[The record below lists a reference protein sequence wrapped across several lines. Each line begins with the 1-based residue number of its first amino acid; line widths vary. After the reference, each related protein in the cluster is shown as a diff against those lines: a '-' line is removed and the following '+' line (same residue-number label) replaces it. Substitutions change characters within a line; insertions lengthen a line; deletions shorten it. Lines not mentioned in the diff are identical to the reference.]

1 MKTFKRFLLL
11 LAATVL
17 TSTVRA
23 QVINCD
29 LNYNGVLDIEDVT
42 MLIDGYLTGDTS
54 LVNTDPFTVENN
66 RIVGTWYKSPTES
79 ITFREDGTTNY
90 MAGCTYKYMP
100 WQGYIQFYNSDGFP
114 VHAVRVTEVTSDYL
128 AILPTGSDDPIL
140 YTAVSI
146 SLSQTTLELKPNEI
160 VRLTA
165 KVLPSSAS
173 PVVWSSSNNRVATVE
188 NGFVT
193 GIADGTATI
202 TAEVARAKAT
212 CTVKVVSKVPVT
224 KITLSSTSLSL
235 TVGGGNGNL
244 AAVVSPSNATDKS
257 LTWVSSQP
265 SVATV
270 SNDGIVTP
278 VSGGTTTI
286 TAMANDGSGVKA
298 SCTVTVTVPV
308 SSITLSSN
316 TLSLFVGKTSQLT
329 ASVSPSTATNK
340 SVTWSTSNSSIA
352 TVSAEGV
359 VKAVGEG
366 KAAITATAKDGS
378 GIKAS
383 CTVTVTVPVSTISLS
398 SNSLALF
405 VGKSSQLTA
414 TVSPTTATNQSLTW
428 STSNTN
434 IATVSADGIVKAV
447 GEGKAIIT
455 ATAKDGSGIKATC
468 DVTVT
473 VPVSTITLSATTL
486 SLFVNKTSQL
496 TATVSPSTA
505 TDKSVTW
512 STSNSNVATVS
523 TDGTVKAISK
533 GTATI
538 TATAKDGSGIK
549 ATCEVTVTVP
559 VSTITLSASSLSLF
573 VNKTSRLTA
582 TVSPTTATDK
592 SVTWSSSNSSVAT
605 VSADGVVKAVG
616 EGKATIT
623 ATAKDGSGVKATCE
637 VTVTVPVSSITLS
650 SNSLS
655 LDVGKT
661 SQLTATVSP
670 TTATDKSVTWSSSNS
685 NIATV
690 SADGVVKAISQG
702 TVTITAMANDGSG
715 VKASCEVTV
724 VSRTYNNG
732 YEYVDLGL
740 SVKWATMN
748 VGASS
753 PEEYGEYFAWGE
765 TTPKDTYKWSTY
777 KWCKGSYN
785 TMTKYCTNSSYG
797 TVDNKSVLDPEDDAA
812 HVNWGGT
819 WRMPTHAEQ
828 DELMSKCTWTWM
840 TQNGV
845 KGRLVTGPNGN
856 SIFLPAAGYRGGS
869 LLSNAG
875 SYGHYWSSS
884 LDTDNPFRG
893 WYLYFRPSNFD
904 VSYSGRYYGLSVRAV
919 CP

>member
-29 LNYNGVLDIEDVT
+29 LNYNGVLDIEDIT

-54 LVNTDPFTVENN
+54 LVNTDVNIDPFTVMNSL
-66 RIVGTWYKSPTES
+66 IVGTWYKSPTES

-298 SCTVTVTVPV
+298 SCNVTVTEPV
-308 SSITLSSN
+308 SSITLSSS
-316 TLSLFVGKTSQLT
+316 TLSLFVGKATQLT
-329 ASVSPSTATNK
+329 ATVSPSTATDK
-340 SVTWSTSNSSIA
+340 SLTWSTSNSSIA

-366 KAAITATAKDGS
+366 KATITATAKDGS

-455 ATAKDGSGIKATC
+455 ATAKDGSG
-468 DVTVT
+468 
-473 VPVSTITLSATTL
+473 
-486 SLFVNKTSQL
+486 
-496 TATVSPSTA
+496 
-505 TDKSVTW
+505 
-512 STSNSNVATVS
+512 
-523 TDGTVKAISK
+523 VKAS
-533 GTATI
+533 
-538 TATAKDGSGIK
+538 
-549 ATCEVTVTVP
+549 C
-559 VSTITLSASSLSLF
+559 
-573 VNKTSRLTA
+573 N
-582 TVSPTTATDK
+582 
-592 SVTWSSSNSSVAT
+592 
-605 VSADGVVKAVG
+605 
-616 EGKATIT
+616 
-623 ATAKDGSGVKATCE
+623 

-670 TTATDKSVTWSSSNS
+670 STATNKSITWSTSNS
-685 NIATV
+685 SVATV
-690 SADGVVKAISQG
+690 STDGTVKAVADGTATIMAI
-702 TVTITAMANDGSG
+702 ANDGSG
-715 VKASCEVTV
+715 VKAICDVNVTV
-724 VSRTYNNG
+724 W
-732 YEYVDLGL
+732 VDLGL
-740 SVKWATMN
+740 SVKWATRN
-748 VGASS
+748 IGANS
-753 PEEYGEYFAWGE
+753 PEDYGDYFAWGE
-765 TTPKDTYKWSTY
+765 TTSKGTYNWSTY
-777 KWCKGSYN
+777 NWCKGSEY
-785 TMTKYCTNSSYG
+785 TMTKYCTSSDYG

-819 WRMPTHAEQ
+819 WRMPTD
-828 DELMSKCTWTWM
+828 DELKELKTKCTLTM
-840 TQNGV
+840 TIQNGV
-845 KGRLVTGPNGN
+845 DGCLVTGPNGN
-856 SIFLPAAGYRGGS
+856 SIFLPVAGYRYYGS
-869 LLSNAG
+869 LYHAG

-884 LDTDNPFRG
+884 LYADNPTYG
-893 WYLYFRPSNFD
+893 WDLYFYSSINFYVD
-904 VSYSGRYYGLSVRAV
+904 YGFRYSGRSVRAV